1 MRKPEGEHYEAYQ
14 KLVQELIDEGYPIQA
29 AKMFGMPSIKHS
41 GGKAVGGFFEDNL
54 IVKLSGEALSRAREI
69 PGAELFDP
77 MGGRP
82 MKEWVQV
89 PASQRSEWRPLL
101 LQAIETAG

>member
-1 MRKPEGEHYEAYQ
+1 MRKPEGEHYEAY
-14 KLVQELIDEGYPIQA
+14 LALIQELVDEGYPIQA
-29 AKMFGMPSIKHS
+29 AKMFGMPAIKHA
-41 GGKAVGGFFEDNL
+41 GGKAVGGFYEDYL
-54 IVKLSGEALSRAREI
+54 TVKLDGAPRDNALKL

-89 PASQRSEWRPLL
+89 PANLKDQWRPLL
-101 LQAIETAG
+101 LEAIKKAS